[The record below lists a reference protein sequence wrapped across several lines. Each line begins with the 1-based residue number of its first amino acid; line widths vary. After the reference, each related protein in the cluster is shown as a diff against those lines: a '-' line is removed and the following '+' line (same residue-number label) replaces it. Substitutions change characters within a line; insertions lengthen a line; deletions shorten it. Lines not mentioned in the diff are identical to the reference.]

1 MSIIFKN
8 LQDEMPNQMSSN
20 CKQINHVPIG
30 CYLPLFPLVTTVRQ
44 ASLKAHFLSACKKS
58 HGVPASFHLSI
69 KQPKKFQ
76 KRNNIFRV
84 LRFVGV
90 FFIVRTQ
97 SFLMGRSGQDMNLH
111 SALYVKKKSK
121 VSGVGGRLYTLCW
134 EFYSFK
140 FLKRKGFQSE
150 LLFL

>member
-1 MSIIFKN
+1 
-8 LQDEMPNQMSSN
+8 MPNQMSSN
-20 CKQINHVPIG
+20 CKQINHVLIG
-30 CYLPLFPLVTTVRQ
+30 CYLPLFPLVTTVGQ

-84 LRFVGV
+84 LRFVCVVVGALV

-97 SFLMGRSGQDMNLH
+97 SFFMGRSGQDMNLH